1 MVTVFVLHVGL
12 ECLATN
18 SVSRFHNLIII
29 YILVSNPSVWL
40 GFLVNVY
47 NIVRVYFIS
56 MAAVLSEDQL
66 LCRALDLVEFF
77 NSRISRVFHLRQTIF
92 VCLTC
97 AEDSVL
103 FCQQARRQLHR
114 LVYMT
119 VNVSNGDGPPFPGAA
134 IPSVRCYRL
143 FHNI

>member
-1 MVTVFVLHVGL
+1 LIAELNADVVTALLMVTVFVLHVGL

-56 MAAVLSEDQL
+56 MAAVLSED
-66 LCRALDLVEFF
+66 
-77 NSRISRVFHLRQTIF
+77 
-92 VCLTC
+92 
-97 AEDSVL
+97 
-103 FCQQARRQLHR
+103 
-114 LVYMT
+114 
-119 VNVSNGDGPPFPGAA
+119 
-134 IPSVRCYRL
+134 
-143 FHNI
+143 